1 MKVADDLSITV
12 YKILFFEPIL
22 PLSAAAVAAAA
33 AGAAGAQVRQSSADP
48 LGLGGN
54 ILPLMALGGNTG
66 QYRYYP

>member
-22 PLSAAAVAAAA
+22 PLSAAAA
-33 AGAAGAQVRQSSADP
+33 AGAVGAQVRQSSADP